1 MKVPI
6 KPVQI
11 SPRSRF
17 RVLLLRLFF
26 KPFVARMTRGSRT
39 KMAALQIRAAGRLA
53 EHYSGLPVRYRVLG
67 GALGPVLGE
76 LNARDKLAILYLH
89 GGGFVFPAS
98 PALQLE
104 LLGRL
109 CRDLDAVGFMPDYR
123 LAPLHPFPAALDD
136 CERAYRGLL
145 DAGFAAERIAVIG
158 ESAGGNLVLGLLQ
171 RIRKS
176 GLPMPA
182 CAVPIS
188 PATELGLVHAP
199 PSRIS
204 NAKRDAFVTPYT
216 TVRVTEWYAAGQDT
230 SNPEI
235 SPLYADYAGFPPL
248 YFILSEDE
256 MLLDDGLLAAECA
269 RAAGVETELDVW
281 PVLPHAFPIF
291 ESMFAEAPQARRD
304 IVEFVRRYAKRK
316 STERSDQ

>member
-6 KPVQI
+6 KPVRI
-11 SPRSRF
+11 GRRSRF
-17 RVLLLRLFF
+17 RVWLLRFFF

-89 GGGFVFPAS
+89 GGAFVFPAS

-145 DAGFAAERIAVIG
+145 DAGFA
-158 ESAGGNLVLGLLQ
+158 
-171 RIRKS
+171 
-176 GLPMPA
+176 
-182 CAVPIS
+182 
-188 PATELGLVHAP
+188 
-199 PSRIS
+199 
-204 NAKRDAFVTPYT
+204 
-216 TVRVTEWYAAGQDT
+216 
-230 SNPEI
+230 
-235 SPLYADYAGFPPL
+235 
-248 YFILSEDE
+248 
-256 MLLDDGLLAAECA
+256 
-269 RAAGVETELDVW
+269 
-281 PVLPHAFPIF
+281 
-291 ESMFAEAPQARRD
+291 
-304 IVEFVRRYAKRK
+304 
-316 STERSDQ
+316 